1 LREGIPNSYPP
12 FHPRRDPFEKVS
24 QVKKR
29 NEDSMSKHEV
39 TVELAGGKRLVF
51 ETGRMA
57 KQASGAALVTTGET
71 VVLAT
76 AVASPD
82 PREGIDF
89 FPLTVDYREYTY
101 AGGRIPGGFIKRE
114 GRPSEKEVL
123 TCRQIDRPIRPLFP
137 DGFRNETQVIALVF
151 SADKE
156 NDPDVVGI
164 NAAACAL
171 ALSDIPFSA
180 TVGAVRVGRINNEF
194 VINPTYAERAETTV
208 NIMVVGHKDG
218 IVMIES
224 GAKEETEDVILAAIE
239 FAHEQIKKIVA
250 AIDELVAVAGKP
262 KRAFTAPTTD
272 EAYYEELKAKIGE
285 RLMDALDTHKHA
297 KTESYALVKTIK
309 DELAAELPADDP
321 NAKKKLSTYYELLR
335 ERTFR
340 EQVTKERIRPDR
352 RAFDEIRPITIETK
366 VLPRTHGSALF
377 TRGETQA
384 LVTATLGTADDG
396 QRLESYEGE
405 QRKNFML
412 HYNFPPFSVG
422 ETGRMTGTGR
432 REIGHGALAER
443 AISAVLPSIEE
454 SPYSMRIVSDILESN
469 GSSSMASVC
478 GASLALYDAGIPLK
492 GSVAGVAMGL
502 VKEGDDYAILT
513 DIAGAEDHYGDM
525 DFKVAGTR
533 KGITALQMDIK
544 IGGLTRE
551 ILQQAM
557 EQARRG
563 RLFLLDKMDAVLDGP
578 RKERSAYAPR
588 IETIMIPTD
597 KIRDLIG
604 KGGATIRGIIE
615 QTGAKIDVDDSGKV
629 SVASSD
635 ADGLKR
641 ALEIIGNITAVPE
654 IGKVYLGKVVR
665 LAEFGA
671 FVELFPGTD
680 GLLHISEIAEHR
692 VKEVKDELREG
703 DQVMVKVLAIEGN
716 RIKLSRKALI
726 REQKAKLAQTSPAA
740 EEVSEAEAPVAPP
753 AAPSAPARP
762 RHEYDEK
769 QPRSNQS
776 TILIEGGD
784 FDEDEGT
791 VEIEEGDE
799 PNFNRADGVPVT
811 AGPPTG
817 AGRPPAAANNRRRR
831 RRRPGG
837 GGGPRPGGGGHQA

>member
-1 LREGIPNSYPP
+1 
-12 FHPRRDPFEKVS
+12 
-24 QVKKR
+24 
-29 NEDSMSKHEV
+29 MSKHEV
-39 TVELAGGKRLVF
+39 AVELAGGKRLVF

-180 TVGAVRVGRINNEF
+180 TVGAVRVGRVDGEF
-194 VINPTYAERAETTV
+194 VINPTYSERAATTV

-224 GAKEETEDVILAAIE
+224 GAKEETEEVILAAIE
-239 FAHEQIKKIVA
+239 FGHTEVKKIVA

-262 KRAFTAPTTD
+262 KRAFTKPEFD
-272 EAYYEELKAKIGE
+272 EAYFADLKAKIE
-285 RLMDALDTHKHA
+285 VRLKDALDTKVHEKL
-297 KTESYALVKTIK
+297 ESQTLVKQIK

-321 NAKKKLSTYYELLR
+321 AAKKKLAHYYEKLR
-335 ERTFR
+335 ERIFR

-352 RAFDEIRPITIETK
+352 RAFDEIRQITIETS

-384 LVTATLGTADDG
+384 LVTATLGTADEG

-405 QRKNFML
+405 KKKPFML
-412 HYNFPPFSVG
+412 HYNFPPFCVG
-422 ETGRMTGTGR
+422 ETGRMGGTGR

-443 AISAVLPSIEE
+443 AITSVLPTAEE
-454 SPYSMRIVSDILESN
+454 SPYTIRIVSDILESN
-469 GSSSMASVC
+469 GSSSMATVC
-478 GASLALYDAGIPLK
+478 GTSLALFDAGIALK
-492 GSVAGVAMGL
+492 GAVAGVAMGL

-544 IGGLTRE
+544 IGGLTHE
-551 ILQQAM
+551 ILSLAM
-557 EQARRG
+557 EQARKG

-578 RKERSAYAPR
+578 RTERSAYAPR
-588 IETIMIPTD
+588 IETVMIPTD

-604 KGGATIRGIIE
+604 KGGATIRSIIE
-615 QTGAKIDVDDSGKV
+615 QTGAKIDVDDTGRV

-635 ADGLKR
+635 ADGLKK
-641 ALEIIGNITAVPE
+641 ALAMISDITAVPE
-654 IGKVYLGKVVR
+654 VGKVYLGKVVR

-726 REQKAKLAQTSPAA
+726 KEQKAKLGQQAP
-740 EEVSEAEAPVAPP
+740 AEAAGEE
-753 AAPSAPARP
+753 AAPREVAAPAPAPKP
-762 RHEYDEK
+762 RNEFDER

-784 FDEDEGT
+784 DFDEEGGEEIDEAT
-791 VEIEEGDE
+791 E
-799 PNFNRADGVPVT
+799 PNFNRAEGAPVA
-811 AGPPTG
+811 AGQPSAG
-817 AGRPPAAANNRRRR
+817 GRPQPNNNRRRR

-837 GGGPRPGGGGHQA
+837 PGGGSQG

>member
-1 LREGIPNSYPP
+1 
-12 FHPRRDPFEKVS
+12 
-24 QVKKR
+24 
-29 NEDSMSKHEV
+29 MSTKHEV
-39 TVELAGGKRLVF
+39 AVELAGGKRLVF

-123 TCRQIDRPIRPLFP
+123 TCRQIDRPIRPLVP

-180 TVGAVRVGRINNEF
+180 TVGAVRVGRVDGEF
-194 VINPTYAERAETTV
+194 VINPTYSERAATTI

-224 GAKEETEDVILAAIE
+224 GAKEESEETILAAIE
-239 FAHEQIKKIVA
+239 FGHTEIKKIVA
-250 AIDELVAVAGKP
+250 AIDELVALAGKP
-262 KRAFTAPTTD
+262 KRAFTAPEFD
-272 EAYYEELKAKIGE
+272 EAYFAELKAKIE
-285 RLMDALDTHKHA
+285 VRLKDALDTKAHA
-297 KTESYALVKTIK
+297 KLESQTLVKKIK
-309 DELAAELPADDP
+309 DELAAELAADDP
-321 NAKKKLSTYYELLR
+321 AAKKKLAHYYEKLR
-335 ERTFR
+335 ERIFR
-340 EQVTKERIRPDR
+340 EQVTKDRIRPDR
-352 RAFDEIRPITIETK
+352 REFDQIREITIETS
-366 VLPRTHGSALF
+366 VLPRTHGSALY

-384 LVTATLGTADDG
+384 LVTATLGTADEG

-405 QRKNFML
+405 KKKPFML
-412 HYNFPPFSVG
+412 HYNFPPFCVG
-422 ETGRMTGTGR
+422 ETGRMGGTGR

-443 AISAVLPSIEE
+443 AITAVLPSAEE
-454 SPYSMRIVSDILESN
+454 SPYTIRIVSDILESN
-469 GSSSMASVC
+469 GSSSMATVC
-478 GASLALYDAGIPLK
+478 GTSLALFDSGIALK
-492 GSVAGVAMGL
+492 GAVAGVAMGL

-551 ILQQAM
+551 ILAQAM
-557 EQARRG
+557 EQARKG

-578 RKERSAYAPR
+578 RTERSAYAPR
-588 IETIMIPTD
+588 IETVMIPTD

-615 QTGAKIDVDDSGKV
+615 QTGAKIDVDDTGRV
-629 SVASSD
+629 NVASCD

-641 ALEIIGNITAVPE
+641 ALEMIGNLTAVPE

-726 REQKAKLAQTSPAA
+726 KEQKAKLVQSAPVA
-740 EEVSEAEAPVAPP
+740 ETEDAETVAAEAPQ
-753 AAPSAPARP
+753 AAAPARP
-762 RHEYDEK
+762 RNEFDER
-769 QPRSNQS
+769 QPKSNQS

-784 FDEDEGT
+784 DFDEEAGEEFDEET
-791 VEIEEGDE
+791 E
-799 PNFNRADGVPVT
+799 PNFNRVDGAPAPAT
-811 AGPPTG
+811 QAAG
-817 AGRPPAAANNRRRR
+817 AGRPPVANNNNRRRR
-831 RRRPGG
+831 RRRPAGSGG
-837 GGGPRPGGGGHQA
+837 GRGPGSGGGPA

>member
-1 LREGIPNSYPP
+1 
-12 FHPRRDPFEKVS
+12 
-24 QVKKR
+24 
-29 NEDSMSKHEV
+29 MSTKHEV
-39 TVELAGGKRLVF
+39 AVELAGGKRLVF

-114 GRPSEKEVL
+114 GRPSEKEIL
-123 TCRQIDRPIRPLFP
+123 TCRQIDRPLRPLFP
-137 DGFRNETQVIALVF
+137 DGFRNETQLIALVL

-156 NDPDVVGI
+156 NDPDVIGI
-164 NAAACAL
+164 NAAAAAV

-180 TVGAVRVGRINNEF
+180 TVGAVRVGRVNGEF
-194 VINPTYAERAETTV
+194 VINPTYSERAGTTV

-224 GAKEETEDVILAAIE
+224 GAKEETEEVILAAIE
-239 FAHEQIKKIVA
+239 FAHEEIKKIVA
-250 AIDELVAVAGKP
+250 AIDELVAKAGKP
-262 KRAFTAPTTD
+262 KRKFTAPETD
-272 EAYYEELKAKIGE
+272 EAYYAELMAKIGD
-285 RLMDALDTHKHA
+285 RLKDALDTKAHD
-297 KTESYALVKTIK
+297 KTESYALVKQIK
-309 DELAAELPADDP
+309 DELAAELPAEDP
-321 NAKKKLSTYYELLR
+321 AAKKKLTHYYELLR
-335 ERTFR
+335 ERIFR

-352 RAFDEIRPITIETK
+352 RAFDEIRAISIETS

-384 LVTATLGTADDG
+384 LVTATLGTMDDS

-405 QRKNFML
+405 KKKSFML

-422 ETGRMTGTGR
+422 ETGRMTGVGR
-432 REIGHGALAER
+432 REVGHGALAER
-443 AISAVLPSIEE
+443 AITAVLPGADE
-454 SPYSMRIVSDILESN
+454 SPYSIRIVSDILESN

-478 GASLALYDAGIPLK
+478 GASLALFDAGIKLK
-492 GSVAGVAMGL
+492 GAVAGVAMGL

-544 IGGLTRE
+544 IGGLTRK

-563 RLFLLDKMDAVLDGP
+563 RLFLLDKMDAELSGP
-578 RKERSAYAPR
+578 RVERSKYAPR
-588 IETIMIPTD
+588 IETVMIPTD

-604 KGGATIRGIIE
+604 KGGATIRGIVE
-615 QTGAKIDVDDSGKV
+615 QTGAKIDVDDTGKV

-635 ADGLKR
+635 AEGLKR
-641 ALEIIGNITAVPE
+641 ALQIISDLTAVPE
-654 IGKVYLGKVVR
+654 IGKTYLGKVVR

-726 REQKAKLAQTSPAA
+726 KEQKAKLAQSAPAET
-740 EEVSEAEAPVAPP
+740 EETAAAPTPAPALAAPP
-753 AAPSAPARP
+753 AAPARP
-762 RHEYDEK
+762 RHEFDER
-769 QPRSNQS
+769 QPSSNQS

-784 FDEDEGT
+784 DFDGDGAVEFDEEN
-791 VEIEEGDE
+791 E
-799 PNFNRADGVPVT
+799 PNFNRVDGAPAPVGQQPA
-811 AGPPTG
+811 AG
-817 AGRPPAAANNRRRR
+817 GRPVGTARRRR
-831 RRRPGG
+831 RRGGAGGGRGPGG
-837 GGGPRPGGGGHQA
+837 R

>member
-1 LREGIPNSYPP
+1 
-12 FHPRRDPFEKVS
+12 
-24 QVKKR
+24 
-29 NEDSMSKHEV
+29 MSKHEV
-39 TVELAGGKRLVF
+39 AVELAGGKRLVF

-76 AVASPD
+76 AVASPEQ
-82 PREGIDF
+82 REGIDF

-114 GRPSEKEVL
+114 GRPSEKEIL
-123 TCRQIDRPIRPLFP
+123 TARQIDRPIRPLFP
-137 DGFRNETQVIALVF
+137 EGFRNETQVIALVF

-156 NDPDVVGI
+156 NDPDVVSI
-164 NAAACAL
+164 NAAAAAL
-171 ALSDIPFSA
+171 ALSDIPFGA
-180 TVGAVRVGRINNEF
+180 TVGAVRVGRVNGEF
-194 VINPTYAERAETTV
+194 VVNPTYEERGNTTV

-218 IVMIES
+218 IVMIEA
-224 GAKEETEDVILAAIE
+224 GAKEETEEVVLAAIE
-239 FAHEQIKKIVA
+239 FAHAEIKKIVA
-250 AIDELVAVAGKP
+250 AIEELVAKAGKT
-262 KRAFTAPTTD
+262 KRAFTAPEFD
-272 EAYYEELKAKIGE
+272 EAYYGALKAKISD
-285 RLMDALDTHKHA
+285 RLKDALDTKTHG
-297 KTESYALVKTIK
+297 KTESYALIKQIK
-309 DELAAELPADDP
+309 DELASEIPAEEADG
-321 NAKKKLSTYYELLR
+321 KKKLATYYEHLR
-335 ERTFR
+335 ERLFR

-352 RAFDEIRPITIETK
+352 RAFDEIRQITIETG

-384 LVTATLGTADDG
+384 LVTATLGTADEG
-396 QRLESYEGE
+396 QRLESFEGE
-405 QRKNFML
+405 KKKTFML

-422 ETGRMTGTGR
+422 ETGRMTGVGR

-443 AISAVLPSIEE
+443 AIAAVLPSGDE
-454 SPYSMRIVSDILESN
+454 SPYTMRVVSDILESN

-478 GASLALYDAGIPLK
+478 GASLALYDAGIALA
-492 GSVAGVAMGL
+492 GAVAGVAMGL

-544 IGGLTRE
+544 ISGLTRE

-557 EQARRG
+557 DQAKRG
-563 RLFLLDKMDAVLDGP
+563 RLFLLDKMDAVIDGP
-578 RKERSAYAPR
+578 RKEQSQYAPR
-588 IETIMIPTD
+588 IETVMIPTD

-635 ADGLKR
+635 REGLKK
-641 ALEIIGNITAVPE
+641 ALEIIGNLTAVPE
-654 IGKVYLGKVVR
+654 VGKVYLGKVVR

-726 REQKAKLAQTSPAA
+726 KEQKAKLAQAAPAGEVAEEAA
-740 EEVSEAEAPVAPP
+740 EST
-753 AAPSAPARP
+753 APAKP
-762 RHEYDEK
+762 RHEFDER

-776 TILIEGGD
+776 TILIEGGED
-784 FDEDEGT
+784 FDEEDGEEFDE
-791 VEIEEGDE
+791 ENE
-799 PNFNRADGVPVT
+799 PNFNRAEGVPAQVGH
-811 AGPPTG
+811 AGG
-817 AGRPPAAANNRRRR
+817 GGGRPEGRNNNRRRR
-831 RRRPGG
+831 RRRGGRGPGSG
-837 GGGPRPGGGGHQA
+837 GSN